1 MHCTTWI
8 KLLLFVFIFVFIF
21 IFTLLLLILI
31 LIFYY
36 TILKDDIVQTI
47 FLSLFFSFLLFC
59 FVLFS
64 LFNLFYF
71 NLFYFIFSFLFSL
84 VLYIV
89 YLIFLGIVFI
99 QKSLLVQLVKYLRL
113 SRERPGFES
122 PTESSFF
129 CFYKKCFNFNLFYF
143 ILFNLKRS
151 RSTGRHSHVD

>member
-47 FLSLFFSFLLFC
+47 FLSLFFSF
-59 FVLFS
+59 VLFS
-64 LFNLFYF
+64 FLSLI
-71 NLFYFIFSFLFSL
+71 YFIFSFLFSL

-129 CFYKKCFNFNLFYF
+129 CFYKKCFNFNLIYF

-151 RSTGRHSHVD
+151 RSIDRHSHVD

>member
-47 FLSLFFSFLLFC
+47 FLSLFFC

-64 LFNLFYF
+64 FLSLIYF

-89 YLIFLGIVFI
+89 YLIFLGNVFI

>member
-8 KLLLFVFIFVFIF
+8 KLLLFVFIFVF
-21 IFTLLLLILI
+21 TLLLLLLLLI

-47 FLSLFFSFLLFC
+47 FLSLFFSS
-59 FVLFS
+59 VLFS
-64 LFNLFYF
+64 FLSLIYF

-129 CFYKKCFNFNLFYF
+129 CFYKKCFNFILIYF

>member
-1 MHCTTWI
+1 MHCTIWI

-21 IFTLLLLILI
+21 IFTLLLLLLI

-47 FLSLFFSFLLFC
+47 FLSLFFC

-64 LFNLFYF
+64 FLSLIYF

-89 YLIFLGIVFI
+89 YLIFLGNVFI

-129 CFYKKCFNFNLFYF
+129 CFYKKCFNFILFYF

-151 RSTGRHSHVD
+151 RSTDRHSHVD

>member
-1 MHCTTWI
+1 MHCTIWI

-59 FVLFS
+59 FVFFS

-71 NLFYFIFSFLFSL
+71 ILIYFILFFLFSSLLYYTQSILSSQGMFLYRNLCQYSWLSIFACHVKDRGSNPRQRVHFFVFIRNVLILFYFI
-84 VLYIV
+84 
-89 YLIFLGIVFI
+89 
-99 QKSLLVQLVKYLRL
+99 
-113 SRERPGFES
+113 
-122 PTESSFF
+122 
-129 CFYKKCFNFNLFYF
+129 
-143 ILFNLKRS
+143 
-151 RSTGRHSHVD
+151 

>member
-47 FLSLFFSFLLFC
+47 FLSLFFC

-64 LFNLFYF
+64 FLSLIYF

-129 CFYKKCFNFNLFYF
+129 CFYKKCFNFNLIYF

>member
-1 MHCTTWI
+1 MHCTIWI

-47 FLSLFFSFLLFC
+47 FLSLLFC

-64 LFNLFYF
+64 FLSLIYF

-89 YLIFLGIVFI
+89 YLIFLGNVFI

-129 CFYKKCFNFNLFYF
+129 CFYKKCFNFNLIYF

>member
-1 MHCTTWI
+1 MHCTIWI
-8 KLLLFVFIFVFIF
+8 KLLLFVFIFVF
-21 IFTLLLLILI
+21 TLLILILI

-47 FLSLFFSFLLFC
+47 FLSLFFSF
-59 FVLFS
+59 VLFS
-64 LFNLFYF
+64 FLSLIYF
-71 NLFYFIFSFLFSL
+71 ILIYFIFSFLFSL

-129 CFYKKCFNFNLFYF
+129 CFYKKCFNFNLIYF

-151 RSTGRHSHVD
+151 RSTDRHSHVD

>member
-1 MHCTTWI
+1 MHCTIWI

-47 FLSLFFSFLLFC
+47 FLSLFFC

-64 LFNLFYF
+64 FLSLIYF

-89 YLIFLGIVFI
+89 YLIFLGNVFI

-129 CFYKKCFNFNLFYF
+129 CFYKKCFNFNLIYF

>member
-21 IFTLLLLILI
+21 VFTLLI

-47 FLSLFFSFLLFC
+47 FLSLFFSF
-59 FVLFS
+59 VLFS
-64 LFNLFYF
+64 FLSLI
-71 NLFYFIFSFLFSL
+71 YFIFSFLFSL

-129 CFYKKCFNFNLFYF
+129 CFYKKCFNFILIYF

>member
-1 MHCTTWI
+1 MHCTIWI

-21 IFTLLLLILI
+21 IFTLLLLLLILI

-47 FLSLFFSFLLFC
+47 FLSLFFC

-64 LFNLFYF
+64 FLSLIYF

-89 YLIFLGIVFI
+89 YLIFLGNVFI

-129 CFYKKCFNFNLFYF
+129 CFYKKCFNFILIYF

>member
-21 IFTLLLLILI
+21 IFTLLLLLLI

-47 FLSLFFSFLLFC
+47 FLSLFFC

-64 LFNLFYF
+64 FLSLIYF

-129 CFYKKCFNFNLFYF
+129 CFYKKCFNFILFYF

-151 RSTGRHSHVD
+151 RSIDRHSHVD

>member
-1 MHCTTWI
+1 MHCTIWI

-47 FLSLFFSFLLFC
+47 FLSLFFC

-64 LFNLFYF
+64 FLSLIYF

-89 YLIFLGIVFI
+89 YLIFLGNVFI

-129 CFYKKCFNFNLFYF
+129 CFYKKCFNLILFYF

-151 RSTGRHSHVD
+151 RSTDRHSHVD

>member
-47 FLSLFFSFLLFC
+47 FLSLFFC

-64 LFNLFYF
+64 FLSLIYF

-89 YLIFLGIVFI
+89 YLIFLGNVFI

-129 CFYKKCFNFNLFYF
+129 CFYKKCFNFNLIYF

-151 RSTGRHSHVD
+151 RSTDRHSHVD

>member
-1 MHCTTWI
+1 MHCTIWI
-8 KLLLFVFIFVFIF
+8 KLLLFVFIFVF
-21 IFTLLLLILI
+21 TLLILILI

-47 FLSLFFSFLLFC
+47 FLSLFFC

-64 LFNLFYF
+64 FLSLIYF

-89 YLIFLGIVFI
+89 YLIFLGNVFI

-129 CFYKKCFNFNLFYF
+129 CFYKKCFNFNLIYF

-151 RSTGRHSHVD
+151 RSTDRHSHVD

>member
-8 KLLLFVFIFVFIF
+8 KLLLFVFIFVF
-21 IFTLLLLILI
+21 TLLLLLLLLI

-47 FLSLFFSFLLFC
+47 FLSLFFSS
-59 FVLFS
+59 VLFS
-64 LFNLFYF
+64 FLSLIYF

-129 CFYKKCFNFNLFYF
+129 CFYKKCFNFNLIYF

>member
-47 FLSLFFSFLLFC
+47 FLSLFFSF
-59 FVLFS
+59 VLFS
-64 LFNLFYF
+64 FLSLI
-71 NLFYFIFSFLFSL
+71 YFIFSFLFSL

-89 YLIFLGIVFI
+89 YLIFLGNVFI

>member
-1 MHCTTWI
+1 MHCTIWI

-21 IFTLLLLILI
+21 IFTLLLLLLI

-47 FLSLFFSFLLFC
+47 FLSLFFC

-64 LFNLFYF
+64 FLSLIYF

-89 YLIFLGIVFI
+89 YLIFLGNVFI

-129 CFYKKCFNFNLFYF
+129 CFYKKCFNFNLIYF

-151 RSTGRHSHVD
+151 RSTDRHSHVD